1 MIVKKWFNYTS
12 VCMTVFLHP
21 FPTSYIKAIGKEARK
36 QSITRLF
43 STLRRDLN
51 RGILLPSGTCMYSP
65 EILQLGGHADKNHY
79 ERSPRGS
86 FSQYLLFERKKS
98 HSESLYTF
106 LWRHQFSQSV
116 HLQYCLFFASPFR
129 SPFCISS
136 YGLAVVSAL
145 NFASP
150 CLLHQNA
157 SAPPCT
163 EEHFTLSTL
172 PPLIYSVHL
181 VAASSYK

>member
-21 FPTSYIKAIGKEARK
+21 FPTSYIKAIGKDARK

-157 SAPPCT
+157 SAPPFT